1 MKFLDSLIPNS
12 FITYIL
18 QQTRNTSQSKT
29 FTDNMSSIFIS
40 HEVIFGNITAT
51 ISDHLSQILLIATIL
66 SNYSS
71 KKTSIYERDSSKF
84 I

>member
-1 MKFLDSLIPNS
+1 MF
-12 FITYIL
+12 
-18 QQTRNTSQSKT
+18 
-29 FTDNMSSIFIS
+29 SIFIL

-51 ISDHLSQILLIATIL
+51 IFDHLSQILLIATIL

-71 KKTSIYERDSSKF
+71 RKTSIYKREWSKF